1 MTAEGESQSYTQT
14 AQGTVTF
21 DYNITED
28 TYVYIYASEPANQPS
43 FLNKT
48 RAAEDFVKIYS
59 ICISPETITGIHSA
73 PAENMNPIQE
83 YISIDGVRSSKPT
96 TPGIYIIRR
105 RDGSTSKIVIR

>member
-59 ICISPETITGIHSA
+59 ICISPNTTGIESVTTGSTS
-73 PAENMNPIQE
+73 PVEE
-83 YISIDGVRSSKPT
+83 YISIDGIRKSAPT
-96 TPGIYIIRR
+96 TPGIYVIKRC
-105 RDGSTSKIVIR
+105 DGSTSKVIIR